1 MAAAH
6 DRREPREAAGEI
18 LEKVPLAA
26 RVHAQTRVLVPEADH
41 VVAAERLSRVQQP
54 VDVHPSAA
62 VVVDLLAVHIGKMVQ
77 EGFPVPSQVGA
88 VVQAEVGFGAGGF
101 PNARKGL
108 RPAAENGLE
117 PNLHGL
123 GGAAAQPH
131 RRAVAFQR
139 LEAVDVRQFQGA
151 APRVGFPRDVEGQV
165 EPASVVADEGHH
177 PAAGGVEVEERLA
190 AAAAEG
196 RGGRAEA
203 AVLQPEQAAVGQKRE
218 GQSGEPRV
226 PARGVLEL
234 EDQLDRIVGVRQK
247 RQRGGHAAV
256 MRKLDAQQPVTAV
269 VALVCRC
276 DPKRR
281 RVVSDAVERHP
292 EKLRRQSA
300 AALRVRAQKD
310 AGEPQRCRCDGYL
323 QLVCAN
329 AVFIHFQPS

>member
-1 MAAAH
+1 MARRVPRLVRQHQTHAPFVAAAH

-62 VVVDLLAVHIGKMVQ
+62 VVVNLLAVHIGKMVQ

-101 PNARKGL
+101 PNARKGF

-117 PNLHGL
+117 PNLYGL

-131 RRAVAFQR
+131 RCAIILQR

-151 APRVGFPRDVEGQV
+151 APRVGLPRDVEGQV

-177 PAAGGVEVEERLA
+177 PATGGVKVEERFA

-203 AVLQPEQAAVGQKRE
+203 AVL
-218 GQSGEPRV
+218 
-226 PARGVLEL
+226 
-234 EDQLDRIVGVRQK
+234 
-247 RQRGGHAAV
+247 
-256 MRKLDAQQPVTAV
+256 
-269 VALVCRC
+269 
-276 DPKRR
+276 
-281 RVVSDAVERHP
+281 
-292 EKLRRQSA
+292 
-300 AALRVRAQKD
+300 
-310 AGEPQRCRCDGYL
+310 
-323 QLVCAN
+323 
-329 AVFIHFQPS
+329 